1 MVVRTVLAGLLAA
14 AAGVAATALGMPA
27 AAAPQ
32 QGTYGW
38 PVRPFDRP
46 HAIRGTFGE
55 PRTWFDG
62 PPGWRSVYAGR
73 GSFAF
78 HQGVDVVAPDGT
90 PVYAVLSGVV
100 HRSARTV
107 VVDSG
112 GVRIAYWHI
121 VPSVVNG
128 THAVARRTVLGRV
141 RRSYGHVHLTE
152 LDDGV
157 PVDPLATGHLRP
169 VADDTPPR
177 VSRIVLRRG
186 TTPVLPQLVR
196 GSVDVVADA
205 HDLGGGA
212 AEWAGLPV
220 APAQVSW
227 HVESTRDGTRSDERV
242 VFDARRPL
250 PDNRDFW
257 QTYARGTWQ
266 NMPTFAGHRYWR
278 VEGVFLYRLGR
289 IDTRRLHDGSYTVVV
304 STRDAAG
311 NRGVA
316 RLTFLVWNKPG
327 LPPVTPQ
334 A

>member
-1 MVVRTVLAGLLAA
+1 MVARTVIAGLLAA
-14 AAGVAATALGMPA
+14 ATGVAATPLGMPA
-27 AAAPQ
+27 AAPRTA
-32 QGTYGW
+32 TYAW
-38 PVRPFDRP
+38 PVRPFEQP
-46 HAIRGTFGE
+46 HAIRGTYGE

-62 PPGWRSVYAGR
+62 APDRESVYAGR

-100 HRSARTV
+100 HRGARTV

-112 GVRIAYWHI
+112 RVRVAYWHI
-121 VPSVVNG
+121 VPSVANG
-128 THAVARRTVLGRV
+128 THAIALRTVLGRV

-157 PVDPLATGHLRP
+157 PVDPLSTGHLRP

-177 VSRIVLRRG
+177 VSRITLRHG
-186 TTPVLPQLVR
+186 TTAVLPHLVR
-196 GSVDVVADA
+196 GRVDVVAEA
-205 HDLGGGA
+205 HDVGGGA

-220 APAQVSW
+220 APARVSW
-227 HVESTRDGTRSDERV
+227 HVESTRDGTRTAEQV

-250 PDNRDFW
+250 PDNRAFW

-278 VEGVFLYRLGR
+278 VEGVFLYRLGTL
-289 IDTRRLHDGSYTVVV
+289 DTRRLHDGSYTVVV
-304 STRDAAG
+304 SARDAAG